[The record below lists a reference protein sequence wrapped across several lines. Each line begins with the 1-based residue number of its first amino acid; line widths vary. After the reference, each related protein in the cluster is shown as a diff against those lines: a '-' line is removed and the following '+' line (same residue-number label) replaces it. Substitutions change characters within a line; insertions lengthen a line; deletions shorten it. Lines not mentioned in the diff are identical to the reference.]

1 VTNTVVRGFSLIEV
15 LAAVA
20 IFGVGLAA
28 IFTAFGS
35 SSLQLEHQRHMTHSI
50 HLTEAK
56 LEEILLWSNSDPQ
69 LVVGGP
75 YGPAWFDADG
85 RASKAVTCVPSTGL
99 PATTPDCRYR
109 VSWSVAAGG
118 IDKVRIVTVTTEW
131 NERGALRST
140 SFSTQR
146 N

>member
-1 VTNTVVRGFSLIEV
+1 MTNTVARGFSLIEV

-35 SSLQLEHQRHMTHSI
+35 SSQQLEHQRHMTHSI

-56 LEEILLWSNSDPQ
+56 LEEMLLWSSSDPQ
-69 LVVGGP
+69 LAIGGP
-75 YGPAWFDADG
+75 YGPSWFDSNG
-85 RASKAVTCVPSTGL
+85 RASTTCPASTTGL
-99 PATTPDCRYR
+99 PANTSDCRYR
-109 VSWSVAAGG
+109 VTWTVAEGE
-118 IDKVRIVTVTTEW
+118 IDKVRVVTVTTEW

>member
-1 VTNTVVRGFSLIEV
+1 MTNTVVRGFSLIEV

-69 LVVGGP
+69 LAVGGP
-75 YGPAWFDADG
+75 YGPAWFDNDG
-85 RASKAVTCVPSTGL
+85 RASDSCPSGTGGL
-99 PATTPDCRYR
+99 PTNTAACRYR
-109 VSWSVAAGG
+109 VTWTVGAGG
-118 IDKVRIVTVTTEW
+118 IDKVRVVTVTTAW

>member
-1 VTNTVVRGFSLIEV
+1 MTHTVVRGFSLIEV
-15 LAAVA
+15 MAAVA

-50 HLTEAK
+50 HLTEAR
-56 LEEILLWSNSDPQ
+56 LEEILLWANSDPQ
-69 LVVGGP
+69 LAVGGP
-75 YGPAWFDADG
+75 YGPVWFNADG
-85 RASKAVTCVPSTGL
+85 RASSGCPGATTGL
-99 PATTPDCRYR
+99 PANTVDCRYR
-109 VSWSVAAGG
+109 VTWTVAPAG
-118 IDKVRIVTVTTEW
+118 IDKVRLVTVTTAW

>member
-1 VTNTVVRGFSLIEV
+1 MTNTVARGFSLIEV
-15 LAAVA
+15 MAAVA

-35 SSLQLEHQRHMTHSI
+35 SSQQLEHQRHMTQSI

-56 LEEILLWSNSDPQ
+56 LEEILLWSSGDAQ
-69 LVVGGP
+69 LAVGGP
-75 YGPAWFDADG
+75 YGPVWFDADG
-85 RASKAVTCVPSTGL
+85 RASAGCPAGTSGL
-99 PATTPDCRYR
+99 PTNTPACRYR
-109 VSWSVAAGG
+109 VTWTVEAAG
-118 IDKVRIVTVTTEW
+118 IDKVRLVTVTTAW